1 MIHTP
6 KFFHPRSA
14 KSSFQAAFHRPHL
27 PNSEKISALFYS
39 FSLKKIL
46 RTTGILAVAFV
57 FGSLASRVTS
67 HFLPASSDAVS
78 EQELYFGSATPRSE
92 PGASAGLSA
101 DLTSQENVSLS
112 FSVADT
118 DPATLDGLLLP
129 SSNWGL
135 SFPNEGQRPT
145 GNASIEELNAYN
157 AHYASNTDEKVIF
170 LTFDAGYE
178 NGNTP
183 AILEALKKH

>member
-67 HFLPASSDAVS
+67 HFRRLPLMLSRSRNSTLAAPLPA
-78 EQELYFGSATPRSE
+78 
-92 PGASAGLSA
+92 LS
-101 DLTSQENVSLS
+101 Q
-112 FSVADT
+112 
-118 DPATLDGLLLP
+118 GLLPGLP
-129 SSNWGL
+129 QTL
-135 SFPNEGQRPT
+135 LLRKMFPSAFPWLTPILPPWTVFFCPVRT
-145 GNASIEELNAYN
+145 GA
-157 AHYASNTDEKVIF
+157 
-170 LTFDAGYE
+170 
-178 NGNTP
+178 
-183 AILEALKKH
+183 

>member
-112 FSVADT
+112 F
-118 DPATLDGLLLP
+118 
-129 SSNWGL
+129 
-135 SFPNEGQRPT
+135 FRR
-145 GNASIEELNAYN
+145 
-157 AHYASNTDEKVIF
+157 
-170 LTFDAGYE
+170 
-178 NGNTP
+178 
-183 AILEALKKH
+183 

>member
-78 EQELYFGSATPRSE
+78 EQEL
-92 PGASAGLSA
+92 
-101 DLTSQENVSLS
+101 
-112 FSVADT
+112 
-118 DPATLDGLLLP
+118 
-129 SSNWGL
+129 
-135 SFPNEGQRPT
+135 
-145 GNASIEELNAYN
+145 
-157 AHYASNTDEKVIF
+157 
-170 LTFDAGYE
+170 
-178 NGNTP
+178 
-183 AILEALKKH
+183 